1 MAIASASYLAALN
14 SSTEVYH
21 LSTQPLDSIDYPNV
35 HSFPVPSPTAKLPFA
50 SGIFSSIH
58 SFPLPALFP
67 SSSIPTIL
75 KECHR
80 TLLSTRSDAP
90 ESSKNGSLQLIIL
103 DPSPSP
109 ATTGPRL
116 RTWLDKHLIV
126 NLERQFRCIN
136 PCRLFPIWLADAG
149 LGGKGS
155 VVTSVRFA
163 AATETAVVSSYNRGG
178 GSDDDTREELRG
190 VVGRRLW
197 EETWG
202 GLVEG
207 RGRWWDDL
215 EITEECVRMGTTWEY
230 LIIEAV
236 KESS

>member
-1 MAIASASYLAALN
+1 M
-14 SSTEVYH
+14 
-21 LSTQPLDSIDYPNV
+21 
-35 HSFPVPSPTAKLPFA
+35 PS
-50 SGIFSSIH
+50 
-58 SFPLPALFP
+58 
-67 SSSIPTIL
+67 IL

-80 TLLSTRSDAP
+80 TLLSARPDSP
-90 ESSKNGSLQLIIL
+90 KLSRNGSLHLTIL

-109 ATTGPRL
+109 ASTGPRL
-116 RTWLDKHLIV
+116 RNWLDKYLIV

-149 LGGKGS
+149 LGGAGS

-178 GSDDDTREELRG
+178 GSEEDTREELRG

-202 GLVEG
+202 GFIEG

-215 EITEECVRMGTTWEY
+215 EIIEECVRMGTTWEY